1 MKNYKHIFF
10 DLDRTLWDFNSNSR
24 EALTDIFNELTL
36 EQYFTSAEQFI
47 ELYHKN
53 NENLFEAYRLGKLKK
68 DALRT
73 LRFDLTLR
81 DVNADN
87 PELASII
94 GGLYVKLSTEK
105 TILFPYTIEIL
116 DYLFPKYC
124 LYILTNGF
132 SETQFNKLKNAGLS
146 SYFSGVFTSESTG
159 FSKPHPNIFQLAINS
174 VNARKNEC
182 LMIGDDFEVDILGA
196 RSFGIDQVFFN
207 PDNLS
212 FEDKASYEIKSLA
225 ELKNIL

>member
-1 MKNYKHIFF
+1 MKVYKHIFF

-24 EALTDIFNELTL
+24 EALTDIFIELKL
-36 EQYFTSAEQFI
+36 EQYFSSAEQFI
-47 ELYHKN
+47 TLYHKN
-53 NENLFEAYRLGKLKK
+53 NENLFEAYRHGKLKK
-68 DALRT
+68 ETLRA

-81 DVNADN
+81 DVNTDN
-87 PELASII
+87 PELARII

-116 DYLFPKYC
+116 DYLFPKYS

-132 SETQFNKLKNAGLS
+132 NETQFNKLKNAGLS
-146 SYFSGVFTSESTG
+146 PYFSKVFTSETTG
-159 FSKPHPNIFQLAINS
+159 FTKPHHNIFRMAINS
-174 VNARKNEC
+174 VNASKKEC

-207 PDNLS
+207 SGNLI
-212 FEDKASYEIKSLA
+212 FKEKASYEIKSLI